1 MYSEAELQSAVAAGA
16 LSREAAQALRDHA
29 TGMRHAPVADEE
41 QFRLIT
47 GFNDIFVTIAAVLLL
62 MACAGIGGAIA
73 PGAGGL
79 LVAGAAWAM
88 AEFFTRK
95 RRMALPSIVLL
106 LAFVGGVIAVPI
118 LLIDAAQ
125 PHFSDQASALIGAG
139 IALLAGGAALLH
151 WRRFMVPITVA
162 AGAAALAATAIALIV
177 AAVEPLV
184 GRGGME
190 NVLLWLL
197 FGAGLVVFGFA
208 MRWDISD
215 RARETRR
222 SDVAF
227 WLHLLAAPMIAHPLF
242 HALGVTQGENIGAT
256 AAFGVI
262 VIYVLLGLVA
272 LAVDRR
278 ALLVSALA
286 YVLTAMTL
294 LFREFGM
301 VELNVAL
308 TGLVIGSALLC
319 LSAFWSPIR
328 RTIVAPLPEQWRG
341 RLPATA

>member
-16 LSREAAQALRDHA
+16 ISREAAQALRDHA
-29 TGMRHAPVADEE
+29 TGMRNAPVADEE
-41 QFRLIT
+41 HFRLIT

-62 MACAGIGGAIA
+62 VACAGIGGAIA
-73 PGAGGL
+73 AGAGGL
-79 LVAGAAWAM
+79 LVAGAAWMM

-106 LAFVGGVIAVPI
+106 LAFVGGVIAIPI
-118 LLIDAAQ
+118 EIIDSTN
-125 PHFSDQASALIGAG
+125 PRFSDQVSALIGAA

-162 AGAAALAATAIALIV
+162 AGTAALAATAVALIM
-177 AAVEPLV
+177 AAIQPLV
-184 GRGGME
+184 GRDGME

-197 FGAGLVVFGFA
+197 FGAGMVVFGIA
-208 MRWDISD
+208 MRWDMSD

-242 HALGVTQGENIGAT
+242 HALGVTDGQNIGAL
-256 AAFGVI
+256 AALGVV

-294 LFREFGM
+294 LFRNFGA

-308 TGLVIGSALLC
+308 TGLVIGSALLS
-319 LSAFWSPIR
+319 LSAFWGPIR
-328 RTIVAPLPEQWRG
+328 RAVVQPLPDQWRG